1 VPVETR
7 PAVILVVADEDA
19 VNELITRYLR
29 HLGYRVLEVASAA
42 EALDVVQSRRPRVD
56 MVLSDLSTPDLDGV
70 TLAGRILARCPGP
83 SVILMSRRLTVD
95 SERLRINGQIV
106 PILRKPLDL
115 DRLQSLLRV
124 TLEGFPENADDLLH
138 LAG

>member
-1 VPVETR
+1 MPAHTR
-7 PAVILVVADEDA
+7 PAIILVVADKDA
-19 VNELITRYLR
+19 VNDLVSRYLR
-29 HLGYRVLEVASAA
+29 HLGYHVLEVDSAA

-56 MVLSDLSTPDLDGV
+56 MVLSDLSTPDMDGAM
-70 TLAGRILARCPGP
+70 LAGKVLARCPGP

-124 TLEGFPENADDLLH
+124 TLEGFPEGETDLIH